1 VSRHPS
7 ELALEAYL
15 FERDQSPVAGHVAGC
30 EHCRARLARMEREGE
45 NFRRFVLPATLD
57 AVLAKNSPGR
67 RRKAWTW
74 LLALAPAAAAVALVV
89 ALRPA
94 EPPDG
99 YVGIKGGMNL
109 VAYVNAPGGANA
121 VRDGQAV
128 PPSAALRFM
137 VNPGGSCNLWIVS
150 VDESGQV
157 SRIYPA
163 AGNDGAPVSGKR
175 VTLPGGAMLDGR
187 TGLERFYGVCSP
199 GPLAYE
205 DVVKCVRSSVH
216 GATDVR
222 KGPALSGLPK
232 GARQVSL
239 LVEKRP

>member
-1 VSRHPS
+1 M
-7 ELALEAYL
+7 
-15 FERDQSPVAGHVAGC
+15 
-30 EHCRARLARMEREGE
+30 EHEGE

-57 AVLAKNSPGR
+57 SVLEKNAPR

-74 LLALAPAAAAVALVV
+74 LFAIAPAAAAIALVV
-89 ALRPA
+89 ALRPPRPA
-94 EPPDG
+94 DD
-99 YVGIKGGMNL
+99 YVGPKGGMGL
-109 VAYVNAPGGANA
+109 VAYVNAPGGANL

-128 PPSAALRFM
+128 RPSAALRFT

-163 AGNDGAPVSGKR
+163 AGNDGEPVSGKR
-175 VTLPGGAMLDGR
+175 VTLPGGAVLDGR

-199 GPLAYE
+199 APLAYD
-205 DVVKCVRSSVH
+205 DVVKCVQNSVH
-216 GATDVR
+216 GPADVR
-222 KGPALSGLPK
+222 KGPALTGLPK